1 MNKLED
7 LYTLVGL
14 LKNFELPISPILEFA
29 IKEKEEQLLAGNS
42 EVTGNELA
50 QAKTPALRCIIEP
63 ISYTSVKEEFYQYLY
78 DTKAA
83 QTARNYY
90 SYIDKQIRVY
100 INKLIDSEADS
111 VYSFRTVAEIR
122 ACIQK
127 LKANNEFIENNA
139 RMHNALTAS
148 TTSYLK
154 FLEMKEKL

>member
-100 INKLIDSEADS
+100 IDKLIDS
-111 VYSFRTVAEIR
+111 
-122 ACIQK
+122 
-127 LKANNEFIENNA
+127 
-139 RMHNALTAS
+139 
-148 TTSYLK
+148 
-154 FLEMKEKL
+154 

>member
-1 MNKLED
+1 M
-7 LYTLVGL
+7 
-14 LKNFELPISPILEFA
+14 
-29 IKEKEEQLLAGNS
+29 
-42 EVTGNELA
+42 A

-148 TTSYLK
+148 TNSYLK